1 MSDQTRIDEL
11 TEDPEVDAE
20 LAVEAALESRHAHPP
35 DSLYILIAIGLAA
48 LTAIEVGLY
57 YLKSSTATASV
68 LLVLM
73 ALKFG
78 IVVAFFMH
86 LKFDSKLLRRLFL
99 GGLAIAVSIYV
110 VVLLMFGVLHF

>member
-1 MSDQTRIDEL
+1 MSEPTTTKAPEEPDE
-11 TEDPEVDAE
+11 E
-20 LAVEAALESRHAHPP
+20 LAVEAALEARHAHPP
-35 DSLYILIAIGLAA
+35 DSVYVLIAFGLAV

-57 YLKSSTATASV
+57 YLKASTQTAVV

-86 LKFDSKLLRRLFL
+86 LRFDSPVLRRLFV
-99 GGLAIAVSIYV
+99 GGLTLAVSVYLIL
-110 VVLLMFGVLHF
+110 LLMFGILHF